1 MSEIVVAN
9 VFFSSDKQTGI
20 VGGTSNTFSFNVDN
34 TQVIAVNSTS
44 FSVRTGNNVTVD
56 IKALIQI
63 YSLAT

>member
-34 TQVIAVNSTS
+34 TQVIAVNS